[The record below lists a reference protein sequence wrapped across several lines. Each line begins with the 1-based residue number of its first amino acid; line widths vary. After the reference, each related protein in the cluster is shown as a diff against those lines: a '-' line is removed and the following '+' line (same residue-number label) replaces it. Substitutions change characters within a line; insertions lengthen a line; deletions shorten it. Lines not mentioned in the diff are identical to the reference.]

1 MVNIFYKIM
10 VVNMTSNNT
19 IPVLLLL
26 ADDLVG
32 VGDTTTAVVV
42 EGVGVA
48 TTEEEVREKVLV
60 GCVPKSGM
68 TPPSQVM

>member
-1 MVNIFYKIM
+1 
-10 VVNMTSNNT
+10 MTSNNT
-19 IPVLLLL
+19 IPVLFLL

-32 VGDTTTAVVV
+32 VGDTAAAVVV

-48 TTEEEVREKVLV
+48 TREEEVGEGREKVLV
-60 GCVPKSGM
+60 GCVSKSGM